1 MKKFMEEEVKV
12 EGGREMKTY
21 RIKGTTERIK
31 ANCMKQALLKLVDK
45 DGDFLYQEH
54 WYTRSNR
61 KAWAR
66 FETSYGYTG
75 IVEEL

>member
-1 MKKFMEEEVKV
+1 MTTA
-12 EGGREMKTY
+12 MKTY

-31 ANCMKQALLKLVDK
+31 ANCMKQALLKLVDS
-45 DGDFLYQEH
+45 DGDFLYQSH
-54 WYTRSNR
+54 TRSNQ
-61 KAWAR
+61 KEWAK